1 VEQGDRVLTIP
12 RRQVRALLYHLAA
25 QARPVPRERLCYL
38 FWPDTPDSDAR
49 RSLTHLL
56 SHLRRAL
63 PDPDLLLTHG
73 DRMELDPHRVT
84 SDLLTFT
91 QLADPEGQIEALRQA
106 ADLYRGPF
114 LAGFSLPGSPEFE
127 AWMLEHRRACERV
140 YLEVLVALIEGCAAR
155 EEYDIAITYAGR
167 YLATDELAEDVH
179 RRLIALYTAA
189 GNRTAA
195 LRQFERCAAILERD
209 LGVRPLPETRA
220 AYQIALEDHPPP
232 RSVTSATWTTLPGLD
247 VPLVGRDEA
256 LRRLERAYERVQAR
270 HGAVVLVSGEAGIGK
285 SRLMEAF
292 ATRLADRALVLAAAA
307 RPAGQ
312 TLPYQPVA
320 EALRS
325 LPEWHTLTSAV
336 QPVWLAEA
344 ARLLPEL
351 RDLYPNL
358 PPPLPAEPDEA
369 RTRLLEA
376 LCRLMLGLSSVP
388 RPLLL
393 CLDDI
398 HWADSATCDWLLC
411 LARRMANRP
420 ILVLGTYRTEEQ
432 GSIDELR
439 HGLLRLGTL
448 SELQLAGL
456 EPGSVLQIV
465 RHLTGPRPGMAALSL
480 RLHRATGGNPF
491 FLLETLRA
499 LLEAGQLAGD
509 FTALE
514 EVPLPDTV
522 REAVEARLRRLD
534 PGARQVL
541 EAGAILGMSFNFEL
555 VRRTAGRREI
565 ETVDGLDEAVARQL
579 LLEHPPG
586 YRFRHALIRQTV
598 ELAMGPVRRHLLHRR
613 AARTMERIT
622 PQAALQIGHH
632 FDLGGEGEKALRHY
646 RRAAQ
651 QAEDLFAWQE
661 AQGIQSRLLA
671 LLEQLDPD
679 RCQAEYLALRGE
691 ILASRAHVHFL
702 QGRLEER
709 DADLTALTDLAEET
723 GDQDLRLQALVQRV
737 RYLNLDAKYEEAL
750 GAAEG
755 ALVLADLLH
764 QDGTASRLLAQI
776 GFAHYFL
783 GQPQQA
789 LTALESALA
798 AIEDE
803 GSPAM
808 RGRIAHILGYVYFHL
823 GEYSRSLSWQQEA
836 YASHQAVGDQNRV
849 AWDGLDIGALHLEL
863 GDFAAAKRYLAE
875 HLALARRIGAR
886 PAEAYGLTLWGSWEL
901 HRGVYPAAA
910 ERFQEA
916 AALQHHLRS
925 EHGIVAA
932 QLGAGLALYH
942 LGDLAEGRRLLRKAI
957 QRARSIAH
965 KRRLAESLDALGLLD
980 IGAGALDAAR
990 CSLTEAVDLAR
1001 DGECWECVAAGLSA
1015 LARVERSQG
1024 NPPGAVQ
1031 RALEAIEVAQGR
1043 ELCAFQAWARMELGL
1058 ALLAHG
1064 EPKAALEQ
1072 TTRAVEALP
1081 RSHEAWIG
1089 SEEVHHAHAQA
1100 LQALG
1105 RVAEAREQG
1114 QLAEAVLQAKAER
1127 IPDPDSRQR
1136 YLRFARSRIR

>member
-1 VEQGDRVLTIP
+1 
-12 RRQVRALLYHLAA
+12 
-25 QARPVPRERLCYL
+25 
-38 FWPDTPDSDAR
+38 
-49 RSLTHLL
+49 
-56 SHLRRAL
+56 L
-63 PDPDLLLTHG
+63 PDPDLLLTSG
-73 DRMELDPHRVT
+73 DRVDVDPQRVT

-91 QLADPEGQIEALRQA
+91 QLADPEGQIEALRGA

-127 AWMLEHRRACERV
+127 AWVLERRQACERS
-140 YLEVLVALIEGCAAR
+140 YLEVLSALIEAHAAR
-155 EEYDIAITYAGR
+155 QEFDTAVAYALR
-167 YLATDELAEDVH
+167 YLATDELAEAVH

-220 AYQIALEDHPPP
+220 VYRIALEDQPPP
-232 RSVTSATWTTLPGLD
+232 RPVTSATWTTLPGLD

-256 LRRLERAYERVQAR
+256 LRRLERAYANALAI
-270 HGAVVLVSGEAGIGK
+270 HGAVVLISGEAGIGK
-285 SRLMEAF
+285 SRLMEVF
-292 ATRLADRALVLAAAA
+292 ATRLEDRALVLAAAA
-307 RPAGQ
+307 RSGEQ

-325 LPEWHTLTSAV
+325 VPDRHHLTSAV
-336 QPVWLAEA
+336 EPVWLAEA

-351 RDLYPNL
+351 RDLQPDL

-376 LCRLMLGLSSVP
+376 LCRLMLGLTAGP
-388 RPLLL
+388 HPLLL
-393 CLDDI
+393 CLDDL
-398 HWADSATCDWLLC
+398 HWADSATFDWILC

-420 ILVLGTYRTEEQ
+420 TEHRRILVLGTYRTDEQ

-439 HGLLRLGTL
+439 HGLLRLGML

-465 RHLTGPRPGMAALSL
+465 RHLTGPRPGLAALSR

-579 LLEHPPG
+579 LLEHPSG

-598 ELAMGPVRRHLLHRR
+598 KVAMGPVRRHLLHRR

-646 RRAAQ
+646 RRAAR

-661 AQGIQSRLLA
+661 AQGIQSRILA

-679 RCQAEYLALRGE
+679 RCQAQCLALRGE

-709 DADLTALTDLAEET
+709 DADLGALTLLAEAS
-723 GDQDLRLQALVQRV
+723 GDQRLRLQALVHRI
-737 RYLNLDAKYEEAL
+737 RYLNLGAKYEEAL
-750 GAAEG
+750 SVAEE
-755 ALVLADLLH
+755 ALILAELLH

-783 GQPQQA
+783 GQPRQA
-789 LTALESALA
+789 LTALESALT
-798 AIEDE
+798 AIGDE

-808 RGRIAHILGYVYFHL
+808 RGRIAHILGYVYSHL
-823 GEYSRSLSWQQEA
+823 AEYSRSLTWQQEA
-836 YASHQAVGDQNRV
+836 YACHRAVGDQNRV
-849 AWDGLDIGALHLEL
+849 AWDGLDIGMLHLKL
-863 GDFAAAKRYLAE
+863 GDFAAARRYLNE

-886 PAEAYGLTLWGSWEL
+886 PAEGYGLILWATWEL
-901 HRGVYPAAA
+901 YRGAYLEASQCFREARSTQRQLRSQHGMVAA
-910 ERFQEA
+910 E
-916 AALQHHLRS
+916 
-925 EHGIVAA
+925 
-932 QLGAGLALYH
+932 LGEGLALYH
-942 LGDLAEGRRLLRKAI
+942 LGDLAESRRLLHACLD
-957 QRARSIAH
+957 RARSIAH
-965 KRRLAESLDALGLLD
+965 KRRVAECLVALGLVEVW
-980 IGAGALDAAR
+980 AGALDAAR
-990 CSLTEAVDLAR
+990 SNLDEAVGLAR

-1015 LARVERSQG
+1015 LVRVERSQG
-1024 NPPGAVQ
+1024 NLPGAVQ

-1058 ALLAHG
+1058 ALLARG
-1064 EPKAALEQ
+1064 EPQAALEQ
-1072 TTRAVEALP
+1072 TNQAVAGLP
-1081 RSHEAWIG
+1081 HSHEAWIG

-1105 RVAEAREQG
+1105 RAAEARKRG
-1114 QLAEAVLQAKAER
+1114 QLAEAVLRAKAER
-1127 IPDPDSRQR
+1127 IPDPDRRQR
-1136 YLRFARSRIR
+1136 YLQLARSRIR